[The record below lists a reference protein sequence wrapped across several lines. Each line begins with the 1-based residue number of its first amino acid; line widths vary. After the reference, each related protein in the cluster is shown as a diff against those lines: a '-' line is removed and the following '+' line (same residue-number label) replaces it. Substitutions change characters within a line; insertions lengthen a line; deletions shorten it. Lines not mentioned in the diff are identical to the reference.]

1 MKKFKNIKLMLI
13 GLFAFVS
20 MTAWAA
26 PTFDR
31 YEADNGMLYGI
42 KNDYKYVWFVGVLAD
57 NSEWEWDGTITIPA
71 TVTLKNDAGTGT
83 KSYTVASM
91 LYGAKKWFT
100 GDTYASSFTTQDI
113 EAKKIKSLNLGYR
126 IDANAADDDAIGWGW
141 TFVTGIDRT
150 AYTSLETLVVSN
162 AHNVDEITFAT
173 TGAFQALKTLDF
185 SGVVNDG
192 LEIEIPADFVNGSSE
207 LTTVTLPT
215 NDPLIIRE
223 GAFLDC
229 EKLATLNLGDTKVTK
244 IEQFAFNNTAI
255 TALTIPATV
264 EEIGKRAFGTDVKL
278 ETVNINSNKLTA
290 ILGTEGTDGEWFN
303 LCSAIKNININST
316 SITKILAGAF
326 APATGLQNLKIEG
339 DVLTTVE
346 DGAFASG
353 LTSLVSVDLVGTKL
367 KSVAAICDPKLSYAS
382 LTTFKFPAT
391 LVGPLPSFEGCT
403 KLATITA
410 IPTGITDLPASA
422 FKNCVLLTA
431 IDLSATGVKSIPAS
445 AFQMTA
451 DLGPSKK
458 INGVPQ
464 YNTKLETV
472 TLNTETTAIA
482 EDAFAGCSKLT
493 TLNLAALTKLETI
506 GESAFEGAGLSTI
519 DLSNASAKFVA
530 VSDYT
535 FANMPALTTVKLAP
549 STKTIGE
556 GAFAFYGYDK
566 NHKTLGGLATIDG
579 LNSAALESIDDDAFF
594 GAAITALDLSGATNG
609 KFKTIPFG
617 AFQYNSNLATVTLP
631 AQIEEIE
638 DWAFADDIAL
648 SSINLNQTNI
658 TVLNKIFTTYSS
670 APDPEI
676 SLDKLTSLE
685 LVKDPAV
692 TVNDKPLDDLL
703 VIEDYALQFTGLQK
717 VVIPSTVYYMG
728 DGAFRAC
735 VNLTEFEWKNV
746 DPLVTTLPDDCFRG
760 DVKLAKVTFL
770 ALAATTDLDPIKD
783 EEVFF
788 MCDKDLLK
796 VILTPDHFNV
806 TEANGYGNDNR
817 TYSTLDVE
825 GNVQFAFSAK
835 GLANDG
841 FYYATY
847 YNEVNSSWF
856 DATKFEVFSAVV
868 DANKVVLKPAKAD
881 EGYYKVARYNRSKQ
895 NEKSAVCVVRSKD
908 IKAVPELKSNDG
920 NEYTSTF
927 SDSQLQVSDGTATG
941 SKLSYIFKLSNVKG
955 NVAFYRVTSGTFAEG
970 KVYIDAEVSP
980 ARLDIVVEG
989 EGAITGIKNLFNAE
1003 EDNAPIFN
1011 LQGVQVK
1018 EAKNGMYIK
1027 NGKKFIVK

>member
-13 GLFAFVS
+13 GLFCLIGMNS
-20 MTAWAA
+20 WAVV
-26 PTFDR
+26 PTPDR
-31 YEADNGMLYGI
+31 YEVENGMIYGVETGV
-42 KNDYKYVWFVGVLAD
+42 DGAVFMGVLD
-57 NSEWEWDGTITIPA
+57 NISGEWDWSEKAEIVIPE
-71 TVTLKNDAGTGT
+71 TVNLKNDAGTGR
-83 KSYTVASM
+83 KDYNVVCISAAWYTSRSLGTMQTQAIAGKNIKKLSVACR
-91 LYGAKKWFT
+91 LDYNA
-100 GDTYASSFTTQDI
+100 ASTEEGFGWSTIFTTMDP
-113 EAKKIKSLNLGYR
+113 AV
-126 IDANAADDDAIGWGW
+126 W
-141 TFVTGIDRT
+141 V
-150 AYTSLETLVVSN
+150 SLEVLTISN
-162 AHNVDEITFAT
+162 AHDVADLHFGL
-173 TGAFQALKTLDF
+173 TGVFPALKTLNLG
-185 SGVVNDG
+185 GVTNDG
-192 LEIEIPADFVNGSSE
+192 RPIEIPADFIKGSAKLE
-207 LTTVTLPT
+207 NLTLPST
-215 NDPLIIRE
+215 DPLII
-223 GAFLDC
+223 GANAFDGTA
-229 EKLATLNLGDTKVTK
+229 LAT
-244 IEQFAFNNTAI
+244 
-255 TALTIPATV
+255 LTIPANV
-264 EEIGKRAFGTDVKL
+264 KEIGAEAFANGAKL
-278 ETVNINSNKLTA
+278 KTVIINSAKLTEV
-290 ILGTEGTDGEWFN
+290 GDWFAG
-303 LCSAIKNININST
+303 CSAIETININSE
-316 SITKILAGAF
+316 SIAKIAAGAF
-326 APATGLQNLKIEG
+326 ASATGLKNLTIAG
-339 DVLTTVE
+339 DALTTIE
-346 DGAFASG
+346 DGAFATG
-353 LTSLVSVDLVGTKL
+353 LTTFETVDLEGTKL
-367 KSVAAICDPKLSYAS
+367 TSVEAVCKEPYKSAAS

-391 LVGPLPSFEGCT
+391 LVGTLPSFEDCT

-410 IPTGITDLPASA
+410 IPKGITALPASA
-422 FKNCVLLTA
+422 FKDCVLLTA

-451 DLGPSKK
+451 DLGTSKY

-482 EDAFAGCSKLT
+482 EYAFAGCSKLT

-535 FANMPALTTVKLAP
+535 FTDMPALTTVKLAP

-579 LNSAALESIDDDAFF
+579 LNSAVLESIDDDAFF
-594 GAAITALDLSGATNG
+594 GAAITALDLSGATNV
-609 KFKTIPFG
+609 KFTTIHTS

-631 AQIEEIE
+631 AQIKVIE

-648 SSINLNQTNI
+648 SSINLNQTSI
-658 TVLNKIFTTYSS
+658 TVLNNIFTTYWS

-692 TVNDKPLDDLL
+692 TVDDKPLPDLL

-717 VVIPSTVYYMG
+717 VVIPSSVYYMG
-728 DGAFRAC
+728 EGAFRAC

-746 DPLVTTLPDDCFRG
+746 DPNMTTLPDDTFRG

-770 ALAATTDLDPIKD
+770 CLAATADLDPIKD

-806 TEANGYGNDNR
+806 TDANGYGNDNR

-825 GNVQFAFSAK
+825 GNVQFAFSEK

-847 YNEVNSSWF
+847 YNQVNSSWF

-881 EGYYKVARYNRSKQ
+881 NGYYKVARFDGSNAK
-895 NEKSAVCVVRSKD
+895 NAVCVVRSKD
-908 IKAVPELKSNDG
+908 IKAVPELKSNNG

-927 SDSQLQVSDGTATG
+927 SDSQLQVSDGSATG